1 MTAVELGRRFVN
13 LSEVNFPPTPLAGA
27 WREFRRITLKKKIV
41 LENGTI
47 KVALFPD
54 GETLSGQKQ
63 SISLKYMVFEDPDSL
78 AKLGKELIALSLAMR
93 GWLGPEMVQQH
104 AKLATRD
111 IPLLYQRA
119 VRTIKE
125 VLKNGVRFEG

>member
-1 MTAVELGRRFVN
+1 VTIQHVRRFID
-13 LSEVNFPPTPLAGA
+13 LSEVNFPGTPLAGS

-47 KVALFPD
+47 KVAIFPD

-93 GWLGPEMVQQH
+93 GWLSPETVQYH
-104 AKLATRD
+104 TKLITKD

-119 VRTIKE
+119 MRTLKE
-125 VLKNGVRFEG
+125 VMMNGI